1 MSTDPS
7 SPSLAPAVLIS
18 NNQLLLLGLQ
28 TVLSH
33 VVSLTMAPNKGGFD
47 KVIQQA
53 RPQLIIFDM
62 EPYTKAVE
70 MIQMVKDTVPRTRIL
85 LLAGVE
91 TIEGTVT
98 APESGVDGVVLRT
111 QPPEV
116 LLAAVTVLIH
126 SPMATGAAALNGH
139 GLPRPYVA
147 VWPTSLIPRER
158 EIVQCVSQGQSNKE
172 VADRLGISAITVRH
186 HLTSIF
192 SKLGVAGRQ
201 KLIIQAHQ
209 NGMVYP
215 ISSDMV

>member
-7 SPSLAPAVLIS
+7 SPSLTTAVLVS
-18 NNQLLLLGLQ
+18 NNQLLFLGLQ

-33 VVSLTMAPNKGGFD
+33 VASLTMAPNKGGFD

-53 RPQLIIFDM
+53 WPRVVILDM
-62 EPYTKAVE
+62 EPYTNPTE
-70 MIQMVKDTVPRTRIL
+70 IIRMVKDTVPQTRIL
-85 LLAGVE
+85 LLAGFE
-91 TIEGTVT
+91 RITGALQT
-98 APESGVDGVVLRT
+98 PESDIDGVVLRT
-111 QPPEV
+111 QPPKV
-116 LLAAVTVLIH
+116 LRAAVTVLIH
-126 SPMATGAAALNGH
+126 SPMNAGAAAINGL
-139 GLPRPYVA
+139 GLPKRLA
-147 VWPTSLIPRER
+147 VWPASLSPRER

-186 HLTSIF
+186 HLTNIF

-209 NGMVYP
+209 GGMVHP